1 MSNEL
6 VVQAPYHPGYEDVGF
21 KSKTNIRHKEPSYIC
36 SLDDDV
42 TPNDFLMETAV
53 LAVHE
58 AWKTKIKDTNPDKP
72 DSVFYNVFPG
82 EHYRLLKALAKNLN
96 PKKIVEVGTYT
107 GMGTLAL
114 NQGCPTAELFTFD
127 IIPWNQFDTHLDPID
142 ATQLVDDLS
151 DPEVFKEHF
160 DIINNADLMFVDA
173 PKDGKFEYAFAELLT
188 QLTPKEKRVIV
199 FDDIRFNNMMLLWRG
214 VKSPKL
220 DISSFG
226 HWSGTGMVDASE
238 GFKWEKL

>member
-1 MSNEL
+1 M
-6 VVQAPYHPGYEDVGF
+6 
-21 KSKTNIRHKEPSYIC
+21 IRHQEPSYIC

-42 TPNDFLMETAV
+42 TPNDFLMQTTV

-58 AWKTKIKDTNPDKP
+58 AWKTPVTGTNPDKP
-72 DSVFYNVFPG
+72 DSRFYNVFPG

-96 PKKIVEVGTYT
+96 PKKIIEVGTYT

-114 NQGCPTAELFTFD
+114 HQGCPTAELFTFD
-127 IIPWNQFDTHLDPID
+127 VIPWEDFDTHLDNVD
-142 ATQLVDDLS
+142 ATQFLSDLS
-151 DPEVFKEHF
+151 NPEEF
-160 DIINNADLMFVDA
+160 DHYFPYLDSADLIFVDA

-188 QLTPKEKRVIV
+188 KLTPREKRVIV
-199 FDDIRFNNMMLLWRG
+199 FDDIRFTNMMLLWRG